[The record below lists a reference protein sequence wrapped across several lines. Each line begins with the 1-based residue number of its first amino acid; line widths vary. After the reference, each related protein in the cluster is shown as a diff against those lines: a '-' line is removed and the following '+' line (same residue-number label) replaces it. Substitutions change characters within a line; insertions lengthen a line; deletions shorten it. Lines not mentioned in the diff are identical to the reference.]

1 MISYYVGQRFAGST
15 MNGYLIGIGPDGGVA
30 DTDCFKHHS
39 VDDLVLYSTK
49 ISVSSGND
57 GLVYRSGLMNRPVI
71 NSGNG
76 AIYGDGLTMYG
87 MEPLAVEYV
96 LGEDVEVEKV
106 SFLPISEQFMDDTGY
121 YYMKRFD
128 GAAYFYNYTTKSYD
142 RIDLTQVD
150 FAGEELRPYLSS
162 TGNMIVK
169 YTITDN
175 ESAGVSSLLPHLM
188 VTGRER

>member
-1 MISYYVGQRFAGST
+1 
-15 MNGYLIGIGPDGGVA
+15 
-30 DTDCFKHHS
+30 
-39 VDDLVLYSTK
+39 
-49 ISVSSGND
+49 
-57 GLVYRSGLMNRPVI
+57 
-71 NSGNG
+71 
-76 AIYGDGLTMYG
+76 
-87 MEPLAVEYV
+87 
-96 LGEDVEVEKV
+96 
-106 SFLPISEQFMDDTGY
+106 MDDTGY

-162 TGNMIVK
+162 TGSIIVK